1 MVAYRPDSKTATEPS
16 FSNFLDR
23 VLDNASQNDDLIL
36 MGDLN
41 LNQLEINSKTK
52 LMDNICQI
60 YHLQQ
65 LIDLPTRI
73 TKESSTLIDLIYTSE
88 PSYITTSGVIQ
99 LGISDHF
106 GIVASRASNKAKKG
120 RQDHLMIQ
128 YHDFKAFDESKFLED
143 VDSVPWSLID
153 IYDEIYDKVDTF
165 YQLINQLLDWHAPKR
180 QKKRNT

>member
-1 MVAYRPDSKTATEPS
+1 
-16 FSNFLDR
+16 
-23 VLDNASQNDDLIL
+23 

-65 LIDLPTRI
+65 LIDQPTRI
-73 TKESSTLIDLIYTSE
+73 TKESSTLINLIYVSE

-106 GIVASRASNKAKKG
+106 GIFASRASNKAKKG
-120 RQDHLMIQ
+120 RQDHLMIE
-128 YHDFKAFDESKFLED
+128 YRDFKVFDESKFLED

-153 IYDEIYDKVDTF
+153 IYEINDKIDIF
-165 YQLINQLLDWHAPKR
+165 YELINQLLDWHAPKR
-180 QKKRNT
+180 QKRICKESYPGLLAK